1 MTSTPEI
8 LSVDSEKINN
18 PLDWNE
24 KNIDFSKTTVI
35 AAEVE
40 EMYVE

>member
-1 MTSTPEI
+1 MTLYAAPEI
-8 LSVDSEKINN
+8 ISASSEKVDN

-35 AAEVE
+35 AAEIE
-40 EMYVE
+40 EM